1 MVPNGKDTPLVLPKM
16 ATWLTPQTAV
26 MASSP
31 GEDTPS
37 ASTPGELT
45 NLIRYIIR
53 TGVSR

>member
-16 ATWLTPQTAV
+16 ATWLTPQIAV